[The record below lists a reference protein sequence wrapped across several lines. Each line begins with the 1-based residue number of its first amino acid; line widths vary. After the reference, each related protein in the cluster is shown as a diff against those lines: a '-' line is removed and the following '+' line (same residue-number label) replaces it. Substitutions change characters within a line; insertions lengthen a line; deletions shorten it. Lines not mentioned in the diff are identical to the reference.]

1 MTYHLLVWFEQN
13 HLLTELVIN
22 YSATTKV
29 PVLLLHCECEGEN
42 NCVWTAFS
50 WCSVLNFRDTHEVR
64 SVVVCIRWKVPLVLH
79 VLLWTTQTTQ
89 WLFGSQVNGFYTN
102 RWVTNRTLWQF
113 IIWWHRQ
120 FTQWHFTDDDNSYTM
135 TVYQWYWYTVV
146 INWYFYLY
154 PSLWQTRSNWSSLHT
169 IYIYISINF
178 QCRNCHCVSWC
189 CTIKISGNLQF
200 MRWV

>member
-1 MTYHLLVWFEQN
+1 MW
-13 HLLTELVIN
+13 
-22 YSATTKV
+22 
-29 PVLLLHCECEGEN
+29 GEN

-89 WLFGSQVNGFYTN
+89 WLLGSQVNGFYTN

-113 IIWWHRQ
+113 IIQWHQQ
-120 FTQWHFTDDDNSYTM
+120 FTQGHFTDDDSSYTG

-146 INWYFYLY
+146 INWYFYFY
-154 PSLWQTRSNWSSLHT
+154 PSLWQIRSKLSNLHT
-169 IYIYISINF
+169 VYIYFYKLSVQKLSLCKLLLHNENQWLYELNIPINMQWQLNLCNGSLQWKF
-178 QCRNCHCVSWC
+178 IKFEHCQFTHWHCRLHKC
-189 CTIKISGNLQF
+189 
-200 MRWV
+200 